1 MARGGM
7 SSLRRITRTQ
17 RRRRT
22 HDCELAFEELEP
34 DRLELRLGLPKPA
47 VMAPLPD
54 NKRSN

>member
-1 MARGGM
+1 M